1 MWLADPLKTAIL
13 ITSVEH
19 TLQAPGY
26 PPHFSTTMKTTLNTI
41 FSRSNV
47 LNALL
52 ALCTAI
58 EFCYDLGERFGC
70 WWRQGGREEVIRAVA
85 LIITAIVWTVSTA
98 RLGAQVVRT
107 NGPEWLIQL
116 NAKRHQ
122 ISRAFS
128 YEYSAS

>member
-1 MWLADPLKTAIL
+1 MTN
-13 ITSVEH
+13 
-19 TLQAPGY
+19 TL
-26 PPHFSTTMKTTLNTI
+26 STI

-58 EFCYDLGERFGC
+58 EFIYDMGERFGT

-85 LIITAIVWTVSTA
+85 LIITAIVWTVSTV

-107 NGPEWLIQL
+107 NAPTLRTQANDL
-116 NAKRHQ
+116 CNAIGRQ
-122 ISRAFS
+122 FVYA
-128 YEYSAS
+128 A

>member
-1 MWLADPLKTAIL
+1 MTN
-13 ITSVEH
+13 
-19 TLQAPGY
+19 TL
-26 PPHFSTTMKTTLNTI
+26 STI

-58 EFCYDLGERFGC
+58 EFIYDMGERFGT

-85 LIITAIVWTVSTA
+85 LIITAIVWTVSTV

-107 NGPEWLIQL
+107 NAPTWISQA
-116 NAKRHQ
+116 NATRHR

-128 YEYSAS
+128 YEYAA

>member
-58 EFCYDLGERFGC
+58 EFCYDLGASFGC

-107 NGPEWLIQL
+107 NAPTWFAQL
-116 NAKRHQ
+116 NTVRHQ
-122 ISRAFS
+122 VSRAFS

>member
-1 MWLADPLKTAIL
+1 MTN
-13 ITSVEH
+13 
-19 TLQAPGY
+19 TL
-26 PPHFSTTMKTTLNTI
+26 STI

-58 EFCYDLGERFGC
+58 EFIYDMGERFGT

-85 LIITAIVWTVSTA
+85 LIITAIVWTASTA

-107 NGPEWLIQL
+107 NAPTLRTQANDL
-116 NAKRHQ
+116 CNAIGRQ
-122 ISRAFS
+122 FVYA
-128 YEYSAS
+128 A

>member
-1 MWLADPLKTAIL
+1 MLPLI
-13 ITSVEH
+13 
-19 TLQAPGY
+19 P
-26 PPHFSTTMKTTLNTI
+26 PPHFSTTMTNTLSTI
-41 FSRSNV
+41 FSRNNV
-47 LNALL
+47 MNALL

-58 EFCYDLGERFGC
+58 EFAYDMGERFGT
-70 WWRQGGREEVIRAVA
+70 WYRQGGREELIKAVA

-107 NGPEWLIQL
+107 NAPEWISQA
-116 NAKRHQ
+116 NTIRNQ

>member
-1 MWLADPLKTAIL
+1 
-13 ITSVEH
+13 
-19 TLQAPGY
+19 
-26 PPHFSTTMKTTLNTI
+26 MKNTLNTI

-58 EFCYDLGERFGC
+58 EFCYDLGESFGR
-70 WWRQGGREEVIRAVA
+70 WYRQGGREEVIRAVA

-107 NGPEWLIQL
+107 NAPIWLKQA
-116 NAKRHQ
+116 NATRHS

-128 YEYSAS
+128 YEYQAS

>member
-1 MWLADPLKTAIL
+1 M
-13 ITSVEH
+13 
-19 TLQAPGY
+19 
-26 PPHFSTTMKTTLNTI
+26 
-41 FSRSNV
+41 
-47 LNALL
+47 NALL

-58 EFCYDLGERFGC
+58 EYCYDLGASFGR
-70 WWRQGGREEVIRAVA
+70 WYNQGGREELIKAVA

>member
-1 MWLADPLKTAIL
+1 M
-13 ITSVEH
+13 
-19 TLQAPGY
+19 
-26 PPHFSTTMKTTLNTI
+26 NTI
-41 FSRSNV
+41 FSRTNV

-58 EFCYDLGERFGC
+58 EFVYDQGERFGR
-70 WWRQGGREEVIRAVA
+70 WYRSGGREELISAVA
-85 LIITAIVWTVSTA
+85 LIITAIVWTVETA

-107 NGPEWLIQL
+107 NAPEWLAQA
-116 NAKRHQ
+116 NHTRHQ

>member
-1 MWLADPLKTAIL
+1 MT
-13 ITSVEH
+13 
-19 TLQAPGY
+19 
-26 PPHFSTTMKTTLNTI
+26 NI
-41 FSRSNV
+41 FTRTNI

-58 EFCYDLGERFGC
+58 EMVYDLGERFGT
-70 WWRQGGREEVIRAVA
+70 WWRQGGREEVIRAFA

-107 NGPEWLIQL
+107 NGPTWLKQA
-116 NAKRHQ
+116 NAARHR

-128 YEYSAS
+128 YEYEAA